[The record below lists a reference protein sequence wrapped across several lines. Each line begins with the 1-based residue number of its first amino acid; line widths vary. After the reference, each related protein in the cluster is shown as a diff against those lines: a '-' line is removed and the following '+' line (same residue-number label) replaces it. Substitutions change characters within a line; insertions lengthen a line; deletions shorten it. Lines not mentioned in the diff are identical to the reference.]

1 MKKISFIALGLA
13 SVALVS
19 CSSDE
24 AEGLVSNSNVI
35 KITSALQQTRS
46 TEDPQKTALSTSN
59 TVGVFVSD
67 GASLITNGD
76 NNKHSVASN
85 GDLTAS
91 AVMTYPESG
100 DLNIYAYAPY
110 ASGTS
115 YAEDNSFSVAT
126 DQSEA
131 AAYLASDLLYAK
143 AEGVSKSENA
153 VALTFAH
160 QLSQLQITITNNN
173 SSRDLTNSAVKVC
186 GTKVAT
192 SFNPST
198 GELGAASG
206 NAAEIVATSS
216 LGDNAKVYAVVV
228 PQTVAA
234 GTELVKVVTDD
245 YTYVAKIGSDV
256 VLESGKAYSFNVT
269 LPATEEQPVEISLN
283 TVDVTAWEENN
294 TIDGVDMEERNSN
307 YLYASFDKPA
317 SNGNGTWN
325 AATNLYTWKGN
336 NANLV
341 YCFKFSGEECANYET
356 LYFTIAG
363 FDKTVSGAYRLY
375 VYFTD
380 GKGYEKQFA
389 NSCIDET
396 VKTVA
401 LTDLLSDG
409 YGVKDIASICF
420 GGASNSGSLTLTNM
434 YLVPKTVETAD
445 E

>member
-1 MKKISFIALGLA
+1 
-13 SVALVS
+13 
-19 CSSDE
+19 
-24 AEGLVSNSNVI
+24 
-35 KITSALQQTRS
+35 
-46 TEDPQKTALSTSN
+46 
-59 TVGVFVSD
+59 
-67 GASLITNGD
+67 
-76 NNKHSVASN
+76 
-85 GDLTAS
+85 
-91 AVMTYPESG
+91 MTYPESG

-198 GELGAASG
+198 GVLGAASG

-283 TVDVTAWEENN
+283 TVVVTAWEENN

-307 YLYASFDKPA
+307 YLYASFDIKKNNNGEWDA
-317 SNGNGTWN
+317 VNNKYSWHGSTSN
-325 AATNLYTWKGN
+325 L
-336 NANLV
+336 L
-341 YCFKFSGEECANYET
+341 YCFQFSDSGECANYET
-356 LYFTIAG
+356 LYFTVAG

-375 VYFTD
+375 VYYTD
-380 GKGYEKQFA
+380 GNGKENQFA

-396 VKTVA
+396 VKSVK

-409 YGVKDIASICF
+409 HEVKDIASICF
-420 GGASNSGSLTLTNM
+420 GGASSTGSLTLTNM
-434 YLVPKTVETAD
+434 YLVPKKVETAD